1 MMSIGKILAKSNL
14 LMCTCAIGLVLSS
27 CAQVSTATPRNVDI
41 GAPARAAER
50 PNTINEGYE
59 PVIYVPLGE
68 DVLIPKAET
77 DDTLPS
83 DQVGPF
89 QFRNETVAAA
99 LQLMLADYDIA
110 LSFETEEGLTRRVTV
125 SNLKGALSNVVSHV
139 CGLADLY
146 CAYEDGVVTIKEI
159 ETFTVALPPL
169 GETDVMQ
176 NIVTGVDAITGN
188 TSILDE
194 TTRTIIYTATSRSAK
209 KVDKYFERLRNNT
222 ALIIFETYIWEVEL
236 TGGNTT
242 GIQWDKIDSFGA
254 FDGFNAGLQIS
265 GGANSN
271 LGTPISL
278 GLPTRGNVNFNT
290 GDILSFLS
298 TQGNVK
304 TISQPQLAVLSGG
317 EATLRVAET
326 TNYVESL
333 SRTTDEDGD
342 ETVST
347 TVSSVDSG
355 FTLTIGSSWDD
366 ATVYGN
372 FEIELD
378 ELQRFQE
385 FNAGNNETLQL
396 PEVTERDLS
405 TQVRVRP
412 GDSVLIAGLV
422 SEQDRYT
429 ASGLG
434 LSRPLLPTSR
444 TAETENSELV
454 FLLRPRVV
462 AYVPQDMQKEAQAA
476 LKAAQAPKAN
486 KTVER
491 KKSAKKQVDISSVRQ
506 QPIVEETQR
515 ADRYGSSMQKPA
527 KKPQQ
532 AVSPAMTEEQ
542 ARLEV
547 QNQMLATVNSEKQ
560 KALDTAS
567 QVIETKDETIRN
579 LQQKL
584 AATEQEKQAILASQ
598 QDIAEQSTQ
607 VAAQSRAYLE
617 QYENEMAKMAATQ
630 KEYQAALDRAR
641 QEKLM
646 AEEQLNLATSQLNT
660 NAQELDMLKQAQNE
674 ATRKL
679 NEAQA
684 ELASQQ
690 QALKQKQNE
699 MQTIQARSSY
709 ATESLQNLESE
720 RQALLEELRK
730 AKEAQT
736 EAREAPKNIT
746 ENVSNTYATRTETDA
761 ERPTL
766 NSIMTMSPDMIN
778 PGGSN

>member
-1 MMSIGKILAKSNL
+1 MSIGKILAKSNL
-14 LMCTCAIGLVLSS
+14 LMCSCAIGLVLSS

-41 GAPARAAER
+41 SAPTRAAER

-83 DQVGPF
+83 DRVGPF

-125 SNLKGALSNVVSHV
+125 SNLKGKLSNVVSHV

-290 GDILSFLS
+290 GDIINFLS

-444 TAETENSELV
+444 TAETDNSELV

-476 LKAAQAPKAN
+476 LEAAKAP

-491 KKSAKKQVDISSVRQ
+491 KKSVKKKVDISSVRQ
-506 QPIVEETQR
+506 EPIVEETQR
-515 ADRYGSSMQKPA
+515 ADSSSSAAAQKPA

-532 AVSPAMTEEQ
+532 LASPAMTEEQ

-547 QNQMLATVNSEKQ
+547 QNQMLTTVNSEKQ
-560 KALDTAS
+560 KALDTAT
-567 QVIETKDETIRN
+567 QVIETKDETIRS

-607 VAAQSRAYLE
+607 VAKQSRAYIE
-617 QYENEMAKMAATQ
+617 QYESEMAKMAATQ

-699 MQTIQARSSY
+699 MQAIEARSSY
-709 ATESLQNLESE
+709 TTENLQNLENE

-746 ENVSNTYATRTETDA
+746 ENVSNTYATRSDTDT

-766 NSIMTMSPDMIN
+766 NSIMTMSPDMLN